1 MITRLCLILLTLLPL
16 VGCTVTEVGYSSGG
30 SSFYYSDRVYPTRSY
45 YPAPRVYHVERPNW
59 YTHRTY
65 YNNHHNFYSPVPPYE
80 RRCSNR
86 IYPNRW

>member
-1 MITRLCLILLTLLPL
+1 MITRLCLILLTLLPF

-45 YPAPRVYHVERPNW
+45 YPAPRVYHVDRPNW
-59 YTHRTY
+59 CKRSY
-65 YNNHHNFYSPVPPYE
+65 YNQHNYYTPVLPYG
-80 RRCSNR
+80 RRCETR